1 MNLIIAASSGGVT
14 DILRETAETFGWNWK
29 LFLSQVI
36 SFCIVAFL
44 LQRFAYKPI
53 LAVLEERRRKIEEGQ
68 LNAEKIKKELAEA
81 EKRYQ
86 EIVAKANADAQ
97 KMIDEARESAAHLS
111 ERKQQEAIT
120 AAEQIIAKARE
131 AAAIEHDR
139 TMESLKRELGR
150 LVVDTTAKVTGK
162 VLTPGRSTA
171 FAGRSS
177 SRSGLMKLNKEIRQ
191 LSRKML
197 QASFTDGQ
205 LDPGRIA
212 SLVDSLVAHKP
223 RNYIDVLKNY
233 KRLLR
238 LELEKRHATIETAS
252 EVDPAIRSEIEANLK
267 SKYGNDLSTEFHVDP
282 QLLGGMRIR
291 VGSDVW
297 DGSVRNRLERLQHEL

>member
-1 MNLIIAASSGGVT
+1 MNLAFFAAASFSDT
-14 DILRETAETFGWNWK
+14 LKETAETFGWNWE

-97 KMIDEARESAAHLS
+97 KMIDETRGSAAHLS

-150 LVVDTTAKVTGK
+150 LVGDTTAKVTGK
-162 VLTPGRSTA
+162 VLTQDDQR
-171 FAGRSS
+171 R
-177 SRSGLMKLNKEIRQ
+177 
-191 LSRKML
+191 L
-197 QASFTDGQ
+197 QAEAA
-205 LDPGRIA
+205 RE
-212 SLVDSLVAHKP
+212 VA
-223 RNYIDVLKNY
+223 R
-233 KRLLR
+233 
-238 LELEKRHATIETAS
+238 
-252 EVDPAIRSEIEANLK
+252 
-267 SKYGNDLSTEFHVDP
+267 
-282 QLLGGMRIR
+282 
-291 VGSDVW
+291 
-297 DGSVRNRLERLQHEL
+297 